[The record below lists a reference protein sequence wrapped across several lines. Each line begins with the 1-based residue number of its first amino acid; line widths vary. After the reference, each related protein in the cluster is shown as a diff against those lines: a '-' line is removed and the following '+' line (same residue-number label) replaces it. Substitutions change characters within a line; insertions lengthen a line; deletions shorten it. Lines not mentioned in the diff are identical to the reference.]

1 MPPKFDIVIY
11 GATGFTGRLVA
22 EYLCGGRA
30 AAAGVTVAVAGRDSA
45 RVSALA
51 ASLGGGVGALSGPPD
66 AIAARAR
73 VVLTTVGPYLRYG
86 EPMLAACISAGADY
100 CDLTGETPWAA
111 AMDAQ
116 YAGAAAA
123 ARVTVIQMSGFD
135 SIPADASVWLAAD
148 AARRVLGAG
157 VARARGFFTG
167 DAGASGGTLA
177 SGLGVFSSPALAAVA
192 RNPTLLFP
200 AAAVAAAGTGS
211 AASLVAPLP
220 DAAWPFYEPALRGA
234 AAPFVMAAINTRVVR
249 RSAGLL
255 AAHARALAGHAHALA
270 PLPAGAAVAPSTAPT
285 GTYSPRSPFAFSEHM
300 LIGGGR
306 VLATAGAW
314 AVLVVLALGELLLA
328 LPGAA
333 RIAAAIMPK
342 PGSGPSPARRARSRW
357 TYTLLATADDAAAST
372 VAVRASGKCPVSA
385 NFAER
390 SGGVSLVTPSWGLLP
405 LPPPH
410 PAFPTPRLSPPLQGY
425 GDTAKMLSEVG
436 ILLATE
442 RAGLPAAAIGGGFL
456 TPAVA
461 LGRRLPDVLN
471 AHAGVKMEVVYAGP
485 SPLPAG
491 ALL

>member
-1 MPPKFDIVIY
+1 MW
-11 GATGFTGRLVA
+11 R
-22 EYLCGGRA
+22 
-30 AAAGVTVAVAGRDSA
+30 
-45 RVSALA
+45 
-51 ASLGGGVGALSGPPD
+51 
-66 AIAARAR
+66 
-73 VVLTTVGPYLRYG
+73 
-86 EPMLAACISAGADY
+86 
-100 CDLTGETPWAA
+100 
-111 AMDAQ
+111 
-116 YAGAAAA
+116 
-123 ARVTVIQMSGFD
+123 
-135 SIPADASVWLAAD
+135 AAD

-157 VARARGFFTG
+157 LARARGFFTG

-255 AAHARALAGHAHALA
+255 AAHARVLAGHAHALA

-306 VLATAGAW
+306 VLARAGAW

-333 RIAAAIMPK
+333 RLAAALMPK

-357 TYTLLATADDAAAST
+357 AYTLIATADDAAAST
-372 VAVRASGKCPVSA
+372 VAVRASGQCP
-385 NFAER
+385 
-390 SGGVSLVTPSWGLLP
+390 
-405 LPPPH
+405 
-410 PAFPTPRLSPPLQGY
+410 GY

-456 TPAVA
+456 TPAAA

-491 ALL
+491 ALP